1 MDCFSIVKIFL
12 DSLTNHFDIAT
23 MNCKSEVQDFF
34 SLLHQLWLY
43 YVKTSTVHSCCI
55 PAGFPI

>member
-1 MDCFSIVKIFL
+1 MIVIQLQKNVL